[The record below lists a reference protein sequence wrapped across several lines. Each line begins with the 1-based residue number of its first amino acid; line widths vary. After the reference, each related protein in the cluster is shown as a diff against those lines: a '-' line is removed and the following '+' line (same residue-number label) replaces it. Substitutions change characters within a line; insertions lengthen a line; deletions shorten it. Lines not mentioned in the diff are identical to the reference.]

1 MAGTSPAMTSNPRIS
16 PVASID
22 RRHVQ
27 FCQLDT
33 VDAADVQ
40 RHHLGAVGLA
50 AAREH
55 LYAAIDA
62 RLMPDRVL
70 VEQIFLEIILAGA
83 QLKTLRGHE
92 GKMQAFL
99 GADRAVAGGHDS
111 KIGRAF
117 EPHPAAMA
125 AAGTGFAVGH
135 LTE

>member
-16 PVASID
+16 PVASIH
-22 RRHVQ
+22 RRHLQ
-27 FCQLDT
+27 SCQLDT

-70 VEQIFLEIILAGA
+70 VEQIFLQTILACE
-83 QLKTLRGHE
+83 QLTTLRRHE
-92 GKMQAFL
+92 REMQDL
-99 GADRAVAGGHDS
+99 
-111 KIGRAF
+111 
-117 EPHPAAMA
+117 
-125 AAGTGFAVGH
+125 
-135 LTE
+135 L